1 MHPPKATSVTA
12 EGRADGYTPPL
23 AYYRQV
29 FPGGSTRVV
38 VSAPAGDL
46 ARVHRALVSALA
58 APLGIL
64 WRQKIDRRNP
74 RPEGAPPRDHVALE
88 LSVEEVLSALATC
101 ELLLYHDARGE
112 LWIRDRF
119 DAQIVLDDDGLI
131 FAYPDDPT
139 VRDALD
145 ALGVE
150 EREVKTIADRD
161 YVKHWYR
168 AQADAQEDEL
178 VLILGMQR
186 VK

>member
-1 MHPPKATSVTA
+1 M
-12 EGRADGYTPPL
+12 
-23 AYYRQV
+23 
-29 FPGGSTRVV
+29 
-38 VSAPAGDL
+38 
-46 ARVHRALVSALA
+46 
-58 APLGIL
+58 
-64 WRQKIDRRNP
+64 
-74 RPEGAPPRDHVALE
+74 
-88 LSVEEVLSALATC
+88 LSALATC